1 VTIDPAIYDQL
12 KVHLLALGAA
22 LPRMLVICLML
33 PIFAK
38 ALMPGFL
45 RTAIASALVLPAVFH
60 LVPTVKA
67 ALAADQFGSI
77 EFMALLVKESVIG
90 LLLGYLLALPFW
102 AMEGVGFLIDN
113 QRGASIAA
121 TINPLTGHDTSPL
134 GILYNQAFIVFFF
147 ASGGFILFLDV
158 VYASYRTFPVME
170 WLPAFGPGYPAAIL
184 GMLDSM
190 VRMALLL
197 AAPVM
202 VAMFMAEMGLAF
214 ISRFAPQL
222 QVFFLAMPVKS
233 ALAMLMLAVYGTTLF
248 DYALDR
254 IRALD
259 QTVPRA
265 VDMLVR

>member
-1 VTIDPAIYDQL
+1 MTLDPAIYDQL
-12 KVHLLALGAA
+12 KYHLLALGLA
-22 LPRMLVICLML
+22 LPRMLVICLLL

-38 ALMPGFL
+38 QLMPGFL
-45 RTAIASALVLPAVFH
+45 RTAVAAALVLPVAFY

-67 ALAADQFGSI
+67 ALVADQYGSL
-77 EFMALLVKESVIG
+77 EFLALIVKESVLG
-90 LLLGYLLALPFW
+90 LLLGYLLALPFF
-102 AMEGVGFLIDN
+102 AMEAVGFLIDN

-147 ASGGFILFLDV
+147 AAGGFILFLDV
-158 VYASYRTFPVME
+158 VYTSYKAFPVLE
-170 WLPAFGPGYPAAIL
+170 WLPAFGPGYPVAML

-202 VAMFMAEMGLAF
+202 IAMFMAEMGLAF

-233 ALAMLMLAVYGTTLF
+233 ALAMLMLAIYGTTLF
-248 DYALDR
+248 DYAFDS

-265 VDMLVR
+265 TDMLVR